1 MRRAA
6 WCLAGLVLL
15 AACQT
20 TVKGPSPATGR
31 HVVVAEPVP
40 LAEAQQLPVF
50 REQVDELLA
59 QARDAT
65 SRGDRSAA
73 DGCQREVLDLVRA
86 QRQAAGESGEL
97 DDLLADVLEELERLS
112 EATAEEVGG
121 EENVPPEPQPVP
133 PEAVAAVRSLTAGES
148 FDLPVVVNAE
158 VTSLIAFYSGPYRER
173 FAVALDR
180 AARYL
185 PFIRGEFQRFGL
197 PVDLAYLPLV
207 ESAFNPQAR
216 SRARAQGLWQFMAGT
231 GKLYDLHVN
240 GLLDERNDPYLA
252 TTAAARH
259 LKDLHTMFGDWELA
273 LAAYNS
279 GAGRVMRALKRGKG
293 VTDFWGLRRF
303 LPRETRNYVPAMWA
317 ALVVAKNP
325 EAYGF
330 LRVPDKPDCLARVP
344 IDGALDLEV
353 LAERAGLPAERLAE
367 MNPALVY
374 RLTPVDGRYQLAVPC
389 GQEEAMAA
397 TVASIPPGERI
408 RHYLHVVKKGDTP
421 SAIARRYG
429 STTDAILAANHL
441 RSARSLRIGQTLVVP
456 RTPGALLA
464 ASRRST
470 PREPS
475 EPRRKA
481 SAPSVNTA
489 GRYVVR
495 SGDTLYDI
503 ARRNGTTVAEL
514 KKLNNLVGSRITPG
528 DVLLLSR

>member
-1 MRRAA
+1 MRRPACWAA
-6 WCLAGLVLL
+6 LL
-15 AACQT
+15 LLSAACQT
-20 TVKGPSPATGR
+20 TVKPSVRATGTP
-31 HVVVAEPVP
+31 VVVAEPVQAADQVKVAA
-40 LAEAQQLPVF
+40 L
-50 REQVDELLA
+50 RELLDELLA
-59 QARDAT
+59 EARAAA
-65 SRGDRSAA
+65 SRGDVVAA
-73 DGCQREVLDLVRA
+73 EGCQWQVLDQLRVRGKV
-86 QRQAAGESGEL
+86 AGEPGEL

-121 EENVPPEPQPVP
+121 EEEVPPEPQPVP
-133 PEAVAAVRSLTAGES
+133 PEAVAVVQSLTAGER

-158 VTSLIAFYSGPYRER
+158 VTSLIAYYSGPYRER
-173 FAVALDR
+173 FALALDR

-185 PFIRGEFQRFGL
+185 PFIRQELQSAGMPL
-197 PVDLAYLPLV
+197 DLAYLPLV
-207 ESAFNPQAR
+207 ESAFNPRAR

-252 TTAAARH
+252 TTAAVRH
-259 LKDLHTMFGDWELA
+259 LKDLHSMFGDWELA

-293 VTDFWGLRRF
+293 VTDFWGLRRY

-330 LRVPDKPDCLARVP
+330 VRVPDRPDCLARVP
-344 IDGALDLEV
+344 VDGALDLEV
-353 LAERAGLPAERLAE
+353 LAERAGLPVEQLAD
-367 MNPALVY
+367 MNPALVH
-374 RLTPVDGRYQLAVPC
+374 RLTPADGRYQLAVPC
-389 GQEEAMAA
+389 GQEQAVAA
-397 TVASIPPGERI
+397 TVASIPPSERI

-429 STTDAILAANHL
+429 SSVDAIMAANNL

-456 RTPGALLA
+456 RTPGAVQA
-464 ASRRST
+464 ASRRSA
-470 PREPS
+470 PAERSQP
-475 EPRRKA
+475 RKA
-481 SAPSVNTA
+481 RGTPPVNAA

-514 KKLNNLVGSRITPG
+514 KRLNNLVGSRITPG
-528 DVLLLSR
+528 DVLVLSR